1 MKGETVCDATV
12 LITLTRIGRLHLLR
26 QAFQRLVIPEAVYE
40 EVVVKGANRPGAD
53 EVKEA
58 DWIRVCAIRGRQ
70 RAEEL
75 RRFLG
80 KGESEAIVLAHEISA
95 SLVLLDDHKARTLA
109 QQEGLTV
116 VGTLGV
122 LKGLREQGGLKALR
136 PLFDH
141 LRSVGFHMGEEYD
154 HILRQ
159 VGEKCR
165 SPR

>member
-12 LITLTRIGRLHLLR
+12 LITLARVERLHLLR

-40 EVVVKGANRPGAD
+40 EVVVRGANRSGAE
-53 EVKEA
+53 EVENA
-58 DWIRVCAIRGRQ
+58 DWIRVCAIKERQ

-80 KGESEAIVLAHEISA
+80 KGESEAIILAHEVSA

-122 LKGLREQGGLKALR
+122 LKDLRERGGLDALQ
-136 PLFDH
+136 PLFDD
-141 LRSVGFHMGEEYD
+141 LRSVGSYMGEEYD
-154 HILRQ
+154 EMLRQ
-159 VGEKCR
+159 VGEKE
-165 SPR
+165 